1 MRERNRTEGA
11 GIPGARTSPGGLA
24 LGKRPLRA
32 GSLVDTS
39 GRLGEGKD
47 GKKQPPLPRASRCT
61 AMHASPEGELEM
73 FWAQRQRTLGAQ
85 SLGCNTSS
93 TPLGRDHWDD
103 LTPFAKPRTARPF
116 VLCQRHWPKKVGWGK
131 KFFLLRQGKEMET
144 TPSVG
149 RLAVTPDS
157 WMSGDSLRSLSLSH
171 RLELAGAKYAGSL
184 VLRPAVLCSPWN
196 CCPRT
201 NLDLTLP
208 QDDSFAQLP
217 TLLIPLPFPVL
228 PDHFSLGPLKVI
240 RLSIFME
247 EGDLHRSE
255 LKLGWWELGKNLLRL
270 RPKTLL
276 EPLPLQHCPEVD
288 PGLGVRDSKKPTRC
302 L

>member
-1 MRERNRTEGA
+1 MEMRERNRTEGA

-39 GRLGEGKD
+39 GRLAEGKD

-103 LTPFAKPRTARPF
+103 LTPFAKPKTARPF
-116 VLCQRHWPKKVGWGK
+116 VLYQRYWPKKVGWGK
-131 KFFLLRQGKEMET
+131 KFFLLRQGKEIET
-144 TPSVG
+144 PPSVAL
-149 RLAVTPDS
+149 LAVTPDS
-157 WMSGDSLRSLSLSH
+157 GSVKGFSSFSVPIPETGAGRCQVRRVFGTETRSA
-171 RLELAGAKYAGSL
+171 R
-184 VLRPAVLCSPWN
+184 CSPWN

-217 TLLIPLPFPVL
+217 SLLIPLPFPVL
-228 PDHFSLGPLKVI
+228 PDHFSLGSLRVT

-247 EGDLHRSE
+247 GQ
-255 LKLGWWELGKNLLRL
+255 N
-270 RPKTLL
+270 
-276 EPLPLQHCPEVD
+276 
-288 PGLGVRDSKKPTRC
+288 
-302 L
+302 